1 MERAR
6 AKRRLFVGT
15 YTEGTAS
22 EGIYVL
28 AFDEGG
34 RRLHIV
40 NAGTHAPN
48 PSYLVRRARRPA
60 RRRSSAEARRAPCTQ
75 PTSWP
80 TAAA

>member
-34 RRLHIV
+34 RCLNIV
-40 NAGTHAPN
+40 NAGTHAQN
-48 PSYLVRRARRPA
+48 PS
-60 RRRSSAEARRAPCTQ
+60 
-75 PTSWP
+75 
-80 TAAA
+80 